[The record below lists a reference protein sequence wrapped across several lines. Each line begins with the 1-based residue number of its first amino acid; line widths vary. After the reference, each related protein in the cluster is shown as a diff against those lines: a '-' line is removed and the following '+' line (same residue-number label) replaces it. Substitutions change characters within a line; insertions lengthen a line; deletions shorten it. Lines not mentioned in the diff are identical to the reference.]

1 MLCFLSE
8 NAFPESIVSLVKK
21 TIKLELFFSSI
32 EFLVQP
38 YLIKKVK
45 FANKS
50 VSDQHLD
57 AIIEYKKFQTPEHV
71 LFWKF
76 LKISFYI
83 LVNLHDRRREK
94 KNHNSWNS
102 VLTGLSRVSP
112 SSRYRLPHEP
122 ITAGVCEIDISPRP
136 FVHL

>member
-71 LFWKF
+71 LF
-76 LKISFYI
+76 
-83 LVNLHDRRREK
+83 
-94 KNHNSWNS
+94 
-102 VLTGLSRVSP
+102 
-112 SSRYRLPHEP
+112 
-122 ITAGVCEIDISPRP
+122 
-136 FVHL
+136 